1 MNQVIAHGNFTRDP
15 EVKEYTTGKGK
26 TKETKEFTVFGFAVN
41 VDKDNVVFY
50 NCTAFGKK
58 GEFIDSYFTKSQE
71 AIIIGTLTTSEY
83 KDKDG
88 LERTSLNLLVT
99 DINFCGKKED

>member
-15 EVKEYTTGKGK
+15 EVKEYTNGKGK
-26 TKETKEFTVFGFAVN
+26 TKEFTVFGFAVN

-58 GEFIDSYFTKSQE
+58 GEFIDNYFTKSQE
-71 AIIIGTLTTSEY
+71 AIIIGTLTTSVY